1 MSLNAQKTREFSPN
15 VLRRIKLRTRLF
27 VTFLIISLVPVI
39 TIGIFSY
46 HAYTQS
52 MNEKVKQA
60 ALQSIELLN
69 NNMSTQLGIYSDYIG
84 SISVSD
90 TVQNGVASVNN
101 GHPLTVDIVSGIGE
115 MIVTIPFQSTHLKNI
130 RVVSNDRTVI
140 YDLGYDDIT
149 PQRFNELLDNIEAAS
164 PQDSLQYIHTYRA
177 NDKIVIGRKIYDMHH
192 TSTPLGYIMLYIDES
207 QLSRYIFTDVS
218 FGEGAN
224 FLLIDAAGNV
234 VSSQNAEL
242 LGEDLADDPIFQQIT
257 AHRQAGESNFL
268 CELNGVDT
276 LTIFKY
282 NTTYNVYLAATIPQA
297 YITNGTRTINMMLI
311 ALAAVLVVVSLF
323 LTLLVYRSVMH
334 PIDNMVAA
342 CNAKSDEEIG
352 LKINDT
358 SPDELGFLARTI
370 DNMVNE
376 IGLLA
381 QRWSDDQR
389 KMRELEL
396 QTLQYQINPHFL
408 FNTLNTL
415 KWIATLNHVTPVSHG
430 IDALSSLLQST
441 LIKKDELIPFDDELR
456 NLKNYCDIQQLRYA
470 GRFEMEYQIED
481 AAGYWTVPRFILQPL
496 VENSI
501 LHGTADEDDFVTITV
516 RATVSENLL
525 TIHISDTGCGFDP
538 RAIKEKNSER
548 FSGIGLSN
556 VDERMRLHYGNE
568 YGLTIESA
576 PGIGTQCIL
585 CIPDD
590 EPLIK
595 VAFQSAVE
603 WGKNGF
609 LLAATA
615 SNGQE
620 ALHIVETQHIDAVIT
635 DLKMPGMDGLALIHE
650 LKKRSFTG
658 PILVLSNY
666 SDFDSVRTALTDGAY
681 DYFLK
686 INMNGESIGEHLEKM
701 ADLLRVQQQRQ
712 TEEDHRSFAIE
723 AQKKENG
730 LIHCA
735 QWITS
740 TAGSSP
746 ASNPFS
752 MLPEP
757 LVFPVRLFT
766 ITLIPAKTHHP
777 AVQ

>member
-207 QLSRYIFTDVS
+207 QLSRLFTDVS
-218 FGEGAN
+218 FGEGSN
-224 FLLIDAAGNV
+224 CLLIDAAGNV

-257 AHRQAGESNFL
+257 AHRQAGENNFL

-311 ALAAVLVVVSLF
+311 ALAAVLVVVSVF

-352 LKINDT
+352 LKINDP

-538 RAIKEKNSER
+538 SAIKEKNSER

-585 CIPDD
+585 CIP
-590 EPLIK
+590 
-595 VAFQSAVE
+595 
-603 WGKNGF
+603 N
-609 LLAATA
+609 
-615 SNGQE
+615 E
-620 ALHIVETQHIDAVIT
+620 AI
-635 DLKMPGMDGLALIHE
+635 
-650 LKKRSFTG
+650 R
-658 PILVLSNY
+658 
-666 SDFDSVRTALTDGAY
+666 
-681 DYFLK
+681 
-686 INMNGESIGEHLEKM
+686 
-701 ADLLRVQQQRQ
+701 
-712 TEEDHRSFAIE
+712 
-723 AQKKENG
+723 
-730 LIHCA
+730 
-735 QWITS
+735 
-740 TAGSSP
+740 
-746 ASNPFS
+746 
-752 MLPEP
+752 
-757 LVFPVRLFT
+757 
-766 ITLIPAKTHHP
+766 
-777 AVQ
+777 

>member
-69 NNMSTQLGIYSDYIG
+69 NNMSTLLGIYSDYIG

-90 TVQNGVASVNN
+90 TVQNGVASVNK
-101 GHPLTVDIVSGIGE
+101 GHPLTSGIVSGISE

-218 FGEGAN
+218 FGEGSN

-257 AHRQAGESNFL
+257 AHRQAGENNFL

-311 ALAAVLVVVSLF
+311 ALAAVLVVVSVF

-352 LKINDT
+352 LKINDP

-396 QTLQYQINPHFL
+396 QAQINPHFL

-538 RAIKEKNSER
+538 SAIKEKNSER

-585 CIPDD
+585 CIP
-590 EPLIK
+590 
-595 VAFQSAVE
+595 
-603 WGKNGF
+603 N
-609 LLAATA
+609 
-615 SNGQE
+615 E
-620 ALHIVETQHIDAVIT
+620 AI
-635 DLKMPGMDGLALIHE
+635 
-650 LKKRSFTG
+650 R
-658 PILVLSNY
+658 
-666 SDFDSVRTALTDGAY
+666 
-681 DYFLK
+681 
-686 INMNGESIGEHLEKM
+686 
-701 ADLLRVQQQRQ
+701 
-712 TEEDHRSFAIE
+712 
-723 AQKKENG
+723 
-730 LIHCA
+730 
-735 QWITS
+735 
-740 TAGSSP
+740 
-746 ASNPFS
+746 
-752 MLPEP
+752 
-757 LVFPVRLFT
+757 
-766 ITLIPAKTHHP
+766 
-777 AVQ
+777 

>member
-1 MSLNAQKTREFSPN
+1 MSLNAQKTREFFPN

-101 GHPLTVDIVSGIGE
+101 GHPLTSDIVSGIGK

-130 RVVSNDRTVI
+130 RVVSNDRTII

-207 QLSRYIFTDVS
+207 QLSRYIFS
-218 FGEGAN
+218 FGEGSN
-224 FLLIDAAGNV
+224 FLLIDATGNV

-242 LGEDLADDPIFQQIT
+242 LGENLADDPIFQQIT
-257 AHRQAGESNFL
+257 AHRQAGENDFL

-538 RAIKEKNSER
+538 SAIKEKNSER

-576 PGIGTQCIL
+576 PGTGTQCIL
-585 CIPDD
+585 RIP
-590 EPLIK
+590 
-595 VAFQSAVE
+595 
-603 WGKNGF
+603 N
-609 LLAATA
+609 
-615 SNGQE
+615 E
-620 ALHIVETQHIDAVIT
+620 AI
-635 DLKMPGMDGLALIHE
+635 
-650 LKKRSFTG
+650 R
-658 PILVLSNY
+658 
-666 SDFDSVRTALTDGAY
+666 
-681 DYFLK
+681 
-686 INMNGESIGEHLEKM
+686 
-701 ADLLRVQQQRQ
+701 
-712 TEEDHRSFAIE
+712 
-723 AQKKENG
+723 
-730 LIHCA
+730 
-735 QWITS
+735 
-740 TAGSSP
+740 
-746 ASNPFS
+746 
-752 MLPEP
+752 
-757 LVFPVRLFT
+757 
-766 ITLIPAKTHHP
+766 
-777 AVQ
+777 

>member
-69 NNMSTQLGIYSDYIG
+69 NNMSTLLGIYSDYIG

-90 TVQNGVASVNN
+90 TVQNGVASVNK
-101 GHPLTVDIVSGIGE
+101 GHPLTSGIVSGISE

-218 FGEGAN
+218 FGEGSN

-234 VSSQNAEL
+234 VSSQNAKL

-257 AHRQAGESNFL
+257 AHRQAGENNFL

-311 ALAAVLVVVSLF
+311 ALAAVLVVVSVF

-352 LKINDT
+352 LKINDP

-370 DNMVNE
+370 DMVNE

-538 RAIKEKNSER
+538 SAIKEKNSER

-585 CIPDD
+585 CIP
-590 EPLIK
+590 
-595 VAFQSAVE
+595 
-603 WGKNGF
+603 N
-609 LLAATA
+609 
-615 SNGQE
+615 E
-620 ALHIVETQHIDAVIT
+620 AI
-635 DLKMPGMDGLALIHE
+635 
-650 LKKRSFTG
+650 R
-658 PILVLSNY
+658 
-666 SDFDSVRTALTDGAY
+666 
-681 DYFLK
+681 
-686 INMNGESIGEHLEKM
+686 
-701 ADLLRVQQQRQ
+701 
-712 TEEDHRSFAIE
+712 
-723 AQKKENG
+723 
-730 LIHCA
+730 
-735 QWITS
+735 
-740 TAGSSP
+740 
-746 ASNPFS
+746 
-752 MLPEP
+752 
-757 LVFPVRLFT
+757 
-766 ITLIPAKTHHP
+766 
-777 AVQ
+777 

>member
-69 NNMSTQLGIYSDYIG
+69 NNMSTLLGIYSDYIG

-90 TVQNGVASVNN
+90 TVQNGVASVNK
-101 GHPLTVDIVSGIGE
+101 GHPLTSGIVSGISE

-218 FGEGAN
+218 FGEGSN

-257 AHRQAGESNFL
+257 AHRQAGENNFL

-311 ALAAVLVVVSLF
+311 ALAAVLVVVSVF

-352 LKINDT
+352 LKINDP

-501 LHGTADEDDFVTITV
+501 LHGTEDDFVTITV

-538 RAIKEKNSER
+538 SAIKEKNSER

-585 CIPDD
+585 CIP
-590 EPLIK
+590 
-595 VAFQSAVE
+595 
-603 WGKNGF
+603 N
-609 LLAATA
+609 
-615 SNGQE
+615 E
-620 ALHIVETQHIDAVIT
+620 AI
-635 DLKMPGMDGLALIHE
+635 
-650 LKKRSFTG
+650 R
-658 PILVLSNY
+658 
-666 SDFDSVRTALTDGAY
+666 
-681 DYFLK
+681 
-686 INMNGESIGEHLEKM
+686 
-701 ADLLRVQQQRQ
+701 
-712 TEEDHRSFAIE
+712 
-723 AQKKENG
+723 
-730 LIHCA
+730 
-735 QWITS
+735 
-740 TAGSSP
+740 
-746 ASNPFS
+746 
-752 MLPEP
+752 
-757 LVFPVRLFT
+757 
-766 ITLIPAKTHHP
+766 
-777 AVQ
+777 

>member
-1 MSLNAQKTREFSPN
+1 MSPNAQKTHEFFPN

-84 SISVSD
+84 SISVSN

-101 GHPLTVDIVSGIGE
+101 GHPLTGDIVNGIGE

-130 RVVSNDRTVI
+130 RVVSNDRTVL

-218 FGEGAN
+218 
-224 FLLIDAAGNV
+224 GNV

-257 AHRQAGESNFL
+257 AHRQAGENNFL

-538 RAIKEKNSER
+538 SAIKEKNSER

-556 VDERMRLHYGNE
+556 VDEPV
-568 YGLTIESA
+568 
-576 PGIGTQCIL
+576 PG
-585 CIPDD
+585 
-590 EPLIK
+590 
-595 VAFQSAVE
+595 
-603 WGKNGF
+603 
-609 LLAATA
+609 
-615 SNGQE
+615 
-620 ALHIVETQHIDAVIT
+620 AL
-635 DLKMPGMDGLALIHE
+635 
-650 LKKRSFTG
+650 
-658 PILVLSNY
+658 
-666 SDFDSVRTALTDGAY
+666 
-681 DYFLK
+681 
-686 INMNGESIGEHLEKM
+686 
-701 ADLLRVQQQRQ
+701 
-712 TEEDHRSFAIE
+712 
-723 AQKKENG
+723 
-730 LIHCA
+730 
-735 QWITS
+735 S
-740 TAGSSP
+740 T
-746 ASNPFS
+746 
-752 MLPEP
+752 
-757 LVFPVRLFT
+757 
-766 ITLIPAKTHHP
+766 
-777 AVQ
+777 

>member
-69 NNMSTQLGIYSDYIG
+69 NNMSTLLGIYSDYIG

-90 TVQNGVASVNN
+90 TVQNGVASVNK
-101 GHPLTVDIVSGIGE
+101 GHPLTSGIVSGISE

-218 FGEGAN
+218 FGEGSN

-257 AHRQAGESNFL
+257 AHRQAGENNFL

-311 ALAAVLVVVSLF
+311 TLAAVLVVVSLF

-370 DNMVNE
+370 D
-376 IGLLA
+376 
-381 QRWSDDQR
+381 
-389 KMRELEL
+389 
-396 QTLQYQINPHFL
+396 
-408 FNTLNTL
+408 NTLNTL

-538 RAIKEKNSER
+538 SAIKEKNSER

-585 CIPDD
+585 CIP
-590 EPLIK
+590 
-595 VAFQSAVE
+595 
-603 WGKNGF
+603 N
-609 LLAATA
+609 
-615 SNGQE
+615 E
-620 ALHIVETQHIDAVIT
+620 AI
-635 DLKMPGMDGLALIHE
+635 
-650 LKKRSFTG
+650 R
-658 PILVLSNY
+658 
-666 SDFDSVRTALTDGAY
+666 
-681 DYFLK
+681 
-686 INMNGESIGEHLEKM
+686 
-701 ADLLRVQQQRQ
+701 
-712 TEEDHRSFAIE
+712 
-723 AQKKENG
+723 
-730 LIHCA
+730 
-735 QWITS
+735 
-740 TAGSSP
+740 
-746 ASNPFS
+746 
-752 MLPEP
+752 
-757 LVFPVRLFT
+757 
-766 ITLIPAKTHHP
+766 
-777 AVQ
+777 

>member
-46 HAYTQS
+46 RAYTQS

-60 ALQSIELLN
+60 ALQTIELLN

-101 GHPLTVDIVSGIGE
+101 GHPLTSDIVSGIGE

-218 FGEGAN
+218 FGEGSN

-242 LGEDLADDPIFQQIT
+242 LGEDLANDPIFQQIT
-257 AHRQAGESNFL
+257 ALRQAGENNFL

-311 ALAAVLVVVSLF
+311 ALAAVLVVVSVF

-415 KWIATLNHVTPVSHG
+415 KWIATLNHVTQVSHG

-481 AAGYWTVPRFILQPL
+481 AAGYWTVPRF
-496 VENSI
+496 
-501 LHGTADEDDFVTITV
+501 
-516 RATVSENLL
+516 
-525 TIHISDTGCGFDP
+525 
-538 RAIKEKNSER
+538 
-548 FSGIGLSN
+548 
-556 VDERMRLHYGNE
+556 
-568 YGLTIESA
+568 
-576 PGIGTQCIL
+576 
-585 CIPDD
+585 
-590 EPLIK
+590 
-595 VAFQSAVE
+595 
-603 WGKNGF
+603 
-609 LLAATA
+609 AAA
-615 SNGQE
+615 CR
-620 ALHIVETQHIDAVIT
+620 
-635 DLKMPGMDGLALIHE
+635 E
-650 LKKRSFTG
+650 L
-658 PILVLSNY
+658 
-666 SDFDSVRTALTDGAY
+666 
-681 DYFLK
+681 
-686 INMNGESIGEHLEKM
+686 
-701 ADLLRVQQQRQ
+701 
-712 TEEDHRSFAIE
+712 
-723 AQKKENG
+723 
-730 LIHCA
+730 
-735 QWITS
+735 
-740 TAGSSP
+740 
-746 ASNPFS
+746 
-752 MLPEP
+752 
-757 LVFPVRLFT
+757 
-766 ITLIPAKTHHP
+766 HP
-777 AVQ
+777 ARHGG

>member
-1 MSLNAQKTREFSPN
+1 MSLNAQKTRGFSPN

-69 NNMSTQLGIYSDYIG
+69 NNMSTQLGIYSDYMG

-101 GHPLTVDIVSGIGE
+101 GHPLTGDIVNGIGE

-177 NDKIVIGRKIYDMHH
+177 NDKIVIGRKIYDIHH
-192 TSTPLGYIMLYIDES
+192 ISTPLGYIMLYIDES

-218 FGEGAN
+218 FGEGSN

-257 AHRQAGESNFL
+257 ALRQAGENNFL
-268 CELNGVDT
+268 CEMNGVDT

-297 YITNGTRTINMMLI
+297 CITNGTRTINMMLI
-311 ALAAVLVVVSLF
+311 ALAAVLVVVSVF

-352 LKINDT
+352 LKINDP

-441 LIKKDELIPFDDELR
+441 LIKKDELIPFADELR
-456 NLKNYCDIQQLRYA
+456 NLKNIQQLRYA

-538 RAIKEKNSER
+538 SAIKEKNSER

-585 CIPDD
+585 CIP
-590 EPLIK
+590 
-595 VAFQSAVE
+595 
-603 WGKNGF
+603 N
-609 LLAATA
+609 
-615 SNGQE
+615 E
-620 ALHIVETQHIDAVIT
+620 AI
-635 DLKMPGMDGLALIHE
+635 
-650 LKKRSFTG
+650 R
-658 PILVLSNY
+658 
-666 SDFDSVRTALTDGAY
+666 
-681 DYFLK
+681 
-686 INMNGESIGEHLEKM
+686 
-701 ADLLRVQQQRQ
+701 
-712 TEEDHRSFAIE
+712 
-723 AQKKENG
+723 
-730 LIHCA
+730 
-735 QWITS
+735 
-740 TAGSSP
+740 
-746 ASNPFS
+746 
-752 MLPEP
+752 
-757 LVFPVRLFT
+757 
-766 ITLIPAKTHHP
+766 
-777 AVQ
+777 

>member
-69 NNMSTQLGIYSDYIG
+69 NNISTQLGIYSDYIG

-101 GHPLTVDIVSGIGE
+101 GHPLTSDIVSGIGE

-149 PQRFNELLDNIEAAS
+149 SQRFNELLDNIEAAS

-218 FGEGAN
+218 FGEGSN

-257 AHRQAGESNFL
+257 ALRQAGENNFL
-268 CELNGVDT
+268 FKLNGVDT

-282 NTTYNVYLAATIPQA
+282 NTTYNVYLVATIPQA

-352 LKINDT
+352 LKINDP

-525 TIHISDTGCGFDP
+525 SIHISDTGCGFDP
-538 RAIKEKNSER
+538 SAIKEKNSER

-585 CIPDD
+585 RIP
-590 EPLIK
+590 
-595 VAFQSAVE
+595 
-603 WGKNGF
+603 N
-609 LLAATA
+609 
-615 SNGQE
+615 E
-620 ALHIVETQHIDAVIT
+620 AI
-635 DLKMPGMDGLALIHE
+635 
-650 LKKRSFTG
+650 R
-658 PILVLSNY
+658 
-666 SDFDSVRTALTDGAY
+666 
-681 DYFLK
+681 
-686 INMNGESIGEHLEKM
+686 
-701 ADLLRVQQQRQ
+701 
-712 TEEDHRSFAIE
+712 
-723 AQKKENG
+723 
-730 LIHCA
+730 
-735 QWITS
+735 
-740 TAGSSP
+740 
-746 ASNPFS
+746 
-752 MLPEP
+752 
-757 LVFPVRLFT
+757 
-766 ITLIPAKTHHP
+766 
-777 AVQ
+777 

>member
-1 MSLNAQKTREFSPN
+1 MTFALILLFS
-15 VLRRIKLRTRLF
+15 F
-27 VTFLIISLVPVI
+27 CVI
-39 TIGIFSY
+39 
-46 HAYTQS
+46 
-52 MNEKVKQA
+52 
-60 ALQSIELLN
+60 LLT
-69 NNMSTQLGIYSDYIG
+69 SFG
-84 SISVSD
+84 SIGQFAGQHGQRHGDGERKDRDSHGIAKVAVD
-90 TVQNGVASVNN
+90 KALRVHILQQNAGCTV
-101 GHPLTVDIVSGIGE
+101 
-115 MIVTIPFQSTHLKNI
+115 
-130 RVVSNDRTVI
+130 RT
-140 YDLGYDDIT
+140 
-149 PQRFNELLDNIEAAS
+149 AAS
-164 PQDSLQYIHTYRA
+164 HDL
-177 NDKIVIGRKIYDMHH
+177 RKHKTQVD
-192 TSTPLGYIMLYIDES
+192 
-207 QLSRYIFTDVS
+207 
-218 FGEGAN
+218 GA
-224 FLLIDAAGNV
+224 GKC
-234 VSSQNAEL
+234 QNK
-242 LGEDLADDPIFQQIT
+242 G
-257 AHRQAGESNFL
+257 
-268 CELNGVDT
+268 DT

-311 ALAAVLVVVSLF
+311 ALAAVLVVVSVF

-352 LKINDT
+352 LKINDP

-538 RAIKEKNSER
+538 SAIKEKNSER

-585 CIPDD
+585 CIP
-590 EPLIK
+590 
-595 VAFQSAVE
+595 
-603 WGKNGF
+603 N
-609 LLAATA
+609 
-615 SNGQE
+615 E
-620 ALHIVETQHIDAVIT
+620 AI
-635 DLKMPGMDGLALIHE
+635 
-650 LKKRSFTG
+650 R
-658 PILVLSNY
+658 
-666 SDFDSVRTALTDGAY
+666 
-681 DYFLK
+681 
-686 INMNGESIGEHLEKM
+686 
-701 ADLLRVQQQRQ
+701 
-712 TEEDHRSFAIE
+712 
-723 AQKKENG
+723 
-730 LIHCA
+730 
-735 QWITS
+735 
-740 TAGSSP
+740 
-746 ASNPFS
+746 
-752 MLPEP
+752 
-757 LVFPVRLFT
+757 
-766 ITLIPAKTHHP
+766 
-777 AVQ
+777 

>member
-1 MSLNAQKTREFSPN
+1 MSLNAQKTREFFPN

-46 HAYTQS
+46 RAYTQS

-90 TVQNGVASVNN
+90 TVQNGVASVNK

-257 AHRQAGESNFL
+257 ALRQAGENNFL

-311 ALAAVLVVVSLF
+311 ALAAVLVVVSVF

-352 LKINDT
+352 LKINDP

-538 RAIKEKNSER
+538 SAIKEKNSER
-548 FSGIGLSN
+548 FPGIGLSN

-585 CIPDD
+585 CIP
-590 EPLIK
+590 
-595 VAFQSAVE
+595 
-603 WGKNGF
+603 N
-609 LLAATA
+609 
-615 SNGQE
+615 E
-620 ALHIVETQHIDAVIT
+620 AI
-635 DLKMPGMDGLALIHE
+635 
-650 LKKRSFTG
+650 R
-658 PILVLSNY
+658 
-666 SDFDSVRTALTDGAY
+666 
-681 DYFLK
+681 
-686 INMNGESIGEHLEKM
+686 
-701 ADLLRVQQQRQ
+701 
-712 TEEDHRSFAIE
+712 
-723 AQKKENG
+723 
-730 LIHCA
+730 
-735 QWITS
+735 
-740 TAGSSP
+740 
-746 ASNPFS
+746 
-752 MLPEP
+752 
-757 LVFPVRLFT
+757 
-766 ITLIPAKTHHP
+766 
-777 AVQ
+777 

>member
-1 MSLNAQKTREFSPN
+1 MYSLYLKMDFIDFFCRCPYNSGNVWIDCSHFAQTEAYICHQMHKKTREFFPN

-101 GHPLTVDIVSGIGE
+101 GHPLTSNIVNGIGE

-192 TSTPLGYIMLYIDES
+192 TSTQLGYIMLYIDES

-218 FGEGAN
+218 FGEGSN

-257 AHRQAGESNFL
+257 AHRQAGENNFL

-415 KWIATLNHVTPVSHG
+415 KWIATLNHVIPVSHG

-538 RAIKEKNSER
+538 SAIKEKNSER

-585 CIPDD
+585 CIP
-590 EPLIK
+590 
-595 VAFQSAVE
+595 
-603 WGKNGF
+603 N
-609 LLAATA
+609 
-615 SNGQE
+615 E
-620 ALHIVETQHIDAVIT
+620 AI
-635 DLKMPGMDGLALIHE
+635 
-650 LKKRSFTG
+650 R
-658 PILVLSNY
+658 
-666 SDFDSVRTALTDGAY
+666 
-681 DYFLK
+681 
-686 INMNGESIGEHLEKM
+686 
-701 ADLLRVQQQRQ
+701 
-712 TEEDHRSFAIE
+712 
-723 AQKKENG
+723 
-730 LIHCA
+730 
-735 QWITS
+735 
-740 TAGSSP
+740 
-746 ASNPFS
+746 
-752 MLPEP
+752 
-757 LVFPVRLFT
+757 
-766 ITLIPAKTHHP
+766 
-777 AVQ
+777 

>member
-69 NNMSTQLGIYSDYIG
+69 NNMSTLLGIYSDYIG

-90 TVQNGVASVNN
+90 TVQNGVASVNK
-101 GHPLTVDIVSGIGE
+101 GHPLTSGIVSGISE

-218 FGEGAN
+218 FGEGSN

-257 AHRQAGESNFL
+257 AHRQAGENNFL

-311 ALAAVLVVVSLF
+311 ALAAVLVVVSVF

-352 LKINDT
+352 LKINDPN
-358 SPDELGFLARTI
+358 PDELGFLARTI

-415 KWIATLNHVTPVSHG
+415 KWIATLNHVTPVGHG

-585 CIPDD
+585 CIPN
-590 EPLIK
+590 EAICR
-595 VAFQSAVE
+595 SS
-603 WGKNGF
+603 
-609 LLAATA
+609 LL
-615 SNGQE
+615 
-620 ALHIVETQHIDAVIT
+620 
-635 DLKMPGMDGLALIHE
+635 P
-650 LKKRSFTG
+650 
-658 PILVLSNY
+658 
-666 SDFDSVRTALTDGAY
+666 
-681 DYFLK
+681 
-686 INMNGESIGEHLEKM
+686 
-701 ADLLRVQQQRQ
+701 ADLMAFLPDQ
-712 TEEDHRSFAIE
+712 TAACRCKRCCTVH
-723 AQKKENG
+723 
-730 LIHCA
+730 
-735 QWITS
+735 
-740 TAGSSP
+740 P
-746 ASNPFS
+746 AS
-752 MLPEP
+752 LPAQ
-757 LVFPVRLFT
+757 T
-766 ITLIPAKTHHP
+766 
-777 AVQ
+777 Q

>member
-1 MSLNAQKTREFSPN
+1 MQQFR
-15 VLRRIKLRTRLF
+15 VLLTQSQQLEQGIDCHDLVAGMGIQFFCGHTGSGLF
-27 VTFLIISLVPVI
+27 QFAIRSGIAVAVPVHI
-39 TIGIFSY
+39 LLAAQLVKHQREQVEEGRKAHNVDIGVAFEIL
-46 HAYTQS
+46 A
-52 MNEKVKQA
+52 QA
-60 ALQSIELLN
+60 AHCVGMGLGLAHIERNLVLDI
-69 NNMSTQLGIYSDYIG
+69 LPVIDDR
-84 SISVSD
+84 V
-90 TVQNGVASVNN
+90 VHGVASVNN
-101 GHPLTVDIVSGIGE
+101 GHPLTSDIVSGIGE

-218 FGEGAN
+218 FGEGSN

-257 AHRQAGESNFL
+257 AHRQAGENNFL
-268 CELNGVDT
+268 CELNGIDT

-282 NTTYNVYLAATIPQA
+282 NTTYNVYLAATIPQT

-538 RAIKEKNSER
+538 SAIKEKNSER

-576 PGIGTQCIL
+576 PGTGTQCIL
-585 CIPDD
+585 RIP
-590 EPLIK
+590 
-595 VAFQSAVE
+595 
-603 WGKNGF
+603 N
-609 LLAATA
+609 
-615 SNGQE
+615 E
-620 ALHIVETQHIDAVIT
+620 AI
-635 DLKMPGMDGLALIHE
+635 
-650 LKKRSFTG
+650 R
-658 PILVLSNY
+658 
-666 SDFDSVRTALTDGAY
+666 
-681 DYFLK
+681 
-686 INMNGESIGEHLEKM
+686 
-701 ADLLRVQQQRQ
+701 
-712 TEEDHRSFAIE
+712 
-723 AQKKENG
+723 
-730 LIHCA
+730 
-735 QWITS
+735 
-740 TAGSSP
+740 
-746 ASNPFS
+746 
-752 MLPEP
+752 
-757 LVFPVRLFT
+757 
-766 ITLIPAKTHHP
+766 
-777 AVQ
+777 

>member
-69 NNMSTQLGIYSDYIG
+69 NNMSTLLGIYSDYIG

-90 TVQNGVASVNN
+90 TVQNGVASVNK
-101 GHPLTVDIVSGIGE
+101 GHPLTSDIVSGISK

-207 QLSRYIFTDVS
+207 QLSRY
-218 FGEGAN
+218 
-224 FLLIDAAGNV
+224 
-234 VSSQNAEL
+234 
-242 LGEDLADDPIFQQIT
+242 
-257 AHRQAGESNFL
+257 NFL

-311 ALAAVLVVVSLF
+311 ALAAVLVVVSVF

-352 LKINDT
+352 LKINDP

-538 RAIKEKNSER
+538 SAIKEKNSER

-585 CIPDD
+585 CIP
-590 EPLIK
+590 
-595 VAFQSAVE
+595 
-603 WGKNGF
+603 N
-609 LLAATA
+609 
-615 SNGQE
+615 E
-620 ALHIVETQHIDAVIT
+620 AI
-635 DLKMPGMDGLALIHE
+635 
-650 LKKRSFTG
+650 R
-658 PILVLSNY
+658 
-666 SDFDSVRTALTDGAY
+666 
-681 DYFLK
+681 
-686 INMNGESIGEHLEKM
+686 
-701 ADLLRVQQQRQ
+701 
-712 TEEDHRSFAIE
+712 
-723 AQKKENG
+723 
-730 LIHCA
+730 
-735 QWITS
+735 
-740 TAGSSP
+740 
-746 ASNPFS
+746 
-752 MLPEP
+752 
-757 LVFPVRLFT
+757 
-766 ITLIPAKTHHP
+766 
-777 AVQ
+777 

>member
-164 PQDSLQYIHTYRA
+164 PQDSQYIHTYRA

-585 CIPDD
+585 CIP
-590 EPLIK
+590 
-595 VAFQSAVE
+595 
-603 WGKNGF
+603 N
-609 LLAATA
+609 
-615 SNGQE
+615 E
-620 ALHIVETQHIDAVIT
+620 AI
-635 DLKMPGMDGLALIHE
+635 
-650 LKKRSFTG
+650 R
-658 PILVLSNY
+658 
-666 SDFDSVRTALTDGAY
+666 
-681 DYFLK
+681 
-686 INMNGESIGEHLEKM
+686 
-701 ADLLRVQQQRQ
+701 
-712 TEEDHRSFAIE
+712 
-723 AQKKENG
+723 
-730 LIHCA
+730 
-735 QWITS
+735 
-740 TAGSSP
+740 
-746 ASNPFS
+746 
-752 MLPEP
+752 
-757 LVFPVRLFT
+757 
-766 ITLIPAKTHHP
+766 
-777 AVQ
+777 

>member
-1 MSLNAQKTREFSPN
+1 MEIQQFSLLGSSNLLESSFDAVTPLLGSHVTIHN
-15 VLRRIKLRTRLF
+15 VTGNIEDGISDNDLAGVGHCIPTEDHERA
-27 VTFLIISLVPVI
+27 FLIDVVHVVDTIGNDALDHLVGLLQSVDAVGFFCEQLNGILSVQEAQELFCQFGVLGVGRNLKLLNGAHNIAGLAVIQNGCAGQTKLKAVSTGSIGHFAFHPVAVGDEQSLVHHHVGLALGMVQSNGAIHQVAIGADLCHVLENLEGLIRTERTGRVGGDCLHVVDASGRCQRGPQHAFEVAGVDTLIGKQCDTLFLGLVAQFKEVI
-39 TIGIFSY
+39 P
-46 HAYTQS
+46 
-52 MNEKVKQA
+52 
-60 ALQSIELLN
+60 
-69 NNMSTQLGIYSDYIG
+69 
-84 SISVSD
+84 
-90 TVQNGVASVNN
+90 
-101 GHPLTVDIVSGIGE
+101 GH
-115 MIVTIPFQSTHLKNI
+115 
-130 RVVSNDRTVI
+130 RC
-140 YDLGYDDIT
+140 YDDIT

-218 FGEGAN
+218 FGEGSN

-257 AHRQAGESNFL
+257 AHRQAGENNFL

-525 TIHISDTGCGFDP
+525 TIRISDTGCGFDTS
-538 RAIKEKNSER
+538 AIKEKNSER

-585 CIPDD
+585 RIP
-590 EPLIK
+590 
-595 VAFQSAVE
+595 
-603 WGKNGF
+603 N
-609 LLAATA
+609 
-615 SNGQE
+615 E
-620 ALHIVETQHIDAVIT
+620 AI
-635 DLKMPGMDGLALIHE
+635 
-650 LKKRSFTG
+650 R
-658 PILVLSNY
+658 
-666 SDFDSVRTALTDGAY
+666 
-681 DYFLK
+681 
-686 INMNGESIGEHLEKM
+686 
-701 ADLLRVQQQRQ
+701 
-712 TEEDHRSFAIE
+712 
-723 AQKKENG
+723 
-730 LIHCA
+730 
-735 QWITS
+735 
-740 TAGSSP
+740 
-746 ASNPFS
+746 
-752 MLPEP
+752 
-757 LVFPVRLFT
+757 
-766 ITLIPAKTHHP
+766 
-777 AVQ
+777 

>member
-1 MSLNAQKTREFSPN
+1 MYSLYLKMDFIDFFCRCPYNSGNVWIDYSHFAQTLYMSLNAQNTRGFSPN

-101 GHPLTVDIVSGIGE
+101 GHPLTGDIVNGIGE

-177 NDKIVIGRKIYDMHH
+177 NDKIVIGRKIYDIHH
-192 TSTPLGYIMLYIDES
+192 ISTPLGYIMLYIDES

-218 FGEGAN
+218 FGEGSN

-257 AHRQAGESNFL
+257 ALRQAGENNFL

-297 YITNGTRTINMMLI
+297 YITNSTITINMMLI
-311 ALAAVLVVVSLF
+311 ALAAVLVVVSVF

-352 LKINDT
+352 LKINDP

-538 RAIKEKNSER
+538 SAIKEKNSER

-585 CIPDD
+585 CIP
-590 EPLIK
+590 
-595 VAFQSAVE
+595 
-603 WGKNGF
+603 N
-609 LLAATA
+609 
-615 SNGQE
+615 E
-620 ALHIVETQHIDAVIT
+620 AI
-635 DLKMPGMDGLALIHE
+635 
-650 LKKRSFTG
+650 R
-658 PILVLSNY
+658 
-666 SDFDSVRTALTDGAY
+666 
-681 DYFLK
+681 
-686 INMNGESIGEHLEKM
+686 
-701 ADLLRVQQQRQ
+701 
-712 TEEDHRSFAIE
+712 
-723 AQKKENG
+723 
-730 LIHCA
+730 
-735 QWITS
+735 
-740 TAGSSP
+740 
-746 ASNPFS
+746 
-752 MLPEP
+752 
-757 LVFPVRLFT
+757 
-766 ITLIPAKTHHP
+766 
-777 AVQ
+777 

>member
-69 NNMSTQLGIYSDYIG
+69 NNMSTQLGTYSDYMG

-101 GHPLTVDIVSGIGE
+101 GHPLTSDIVSGIGE

-218 FGEGAN
+218 FGEGSN

-242 LGEDLADDPIFQQIT
+242 LGEDLAGDPIFQQIS
-257 AHRQAGESNFL
+257 AHRQAGENNFL

-525 TIHISDTGCGFDP
+525 TIH
-538 RAIKEKNSER
+538 
-548 FSGIGLSN
+548 
-556 VDERMRLHYGNE
+556 MRLHYGNE

-576 PGIGTQCIL
+576 PGTGTQCIL
-585 CIPDD
+585 RIP
-590 EPLIK
+590 
-595 VAFQSAVE
+595 
-603 WGKNGF
+603 N
-609 LLAATA
+609 
-615 SNGQE
+615 E
-620 ALHIVETQHIDAVIT
+620 AI
-635 DLKMPGMDGLALIHE
+635 
-650 LKKRSFTG
+650 R
-658 PILVLSNY
+658 
-666 SDFDSVRTALTDGAY
+666 
-681 DYFLK
+681 
-686 INMNGESIGEHLEKM
+686 
-701 ADLLRVQQQRQ
+701 
-712 TEEDHRSFAIE
+712 
-723 AQKKENG
+723 
-730 LIHCA
+730 
-735 QWITS
+735 
-740 TAGSSP
+740 
-746 ASNPFS
+746 
-752 MLPEP
+752 
-757 LVFPVRLFT
+757 
-766 ITLIPAKTHHP
+766 
-777 AVQ
+777 

>member
-1 MSLNAQKTREFSPN
+1 
-15 VLRRIKLRTRLF
+15 
-27 VTFLIISLVPVI
+27 
-39 TIGIFSY
+39 
-46 HAYTQS
+46 
-52 MNEKVKQA
+52 
-60 ALQSIELLN
+60 
-69 NNMSTQLGIYSDYIG
+69 
-84 SISVSD
+84 
-90 TVQNGVASVNN
+90 
-101 GHPLTVDIVSGIGE
+101 
-115 MIVTIPFQSTHLKNI
+115 
-130 RVVSNDRTVI
+130 
-140 YDLGYDDIT
+140 
-149 PQRFNELLDNIEAAS
+149 
-164 PQDSLQYIHTYRA
+164 
-177 NDKIVIGRKIYDMHH
+177 
-192 TSTPLGYIMLYIDES
+192 MLYIDES

-218 FGEGAN
+218 FGEGSN

-257 AHRQAGESNFL
+257 ALRQAGENNFL
-268 CELNGVDT
+268 FKLNGVDT

-282 NTTYNVYLAATIPQA
+282 NTTYNVYLVATIPQA

-311 ALAAVLVVVSLF
+311 ALAAVLVVVSVF

-352 LKINDT
+352 LKINDP

-525 TIHISDTGCGFDP
+525 SIHISDTGCGFDP
-538 RAIKEKNSER
+538 SAIKEKNSER

-585 CIPDD
+585 RIP
-590 EPLIK
+590 
-595 VAFQSAVE
+595 
-603 WGKNGF
+603 N
-609 LLAATA
+609 
-615 SNGQE
+615 E
-620 ALHIVETQHIDAVIT
+620 AI
-635 DLKMPGMDGLALIHE
+635 
-650 LKKRSFTG
+650 R
-658 PILVLSNY
+658 
-666 SDFDSVRTALTDGAY
+666 
-681 DYFLK
+681 
-686 INMNGESIGEHLEKM
+686 
-701 ADLLRVQQQRQ
+701 
-712 TEEDHRSFAIE
+712 
-723 AQKKENG
+723 
-730 LIHCA
+730 
-735 QWITS
+735 
-740 TAGSSP
+740 
-746 ASNPFS
+746 
-752 MLPEP
+752 
-757 LVFPVRLFT
+757 
-766 ITLIPAKTHHP
+766 
-777 AVQ
+777 

>member
-1 MSLNAQKTREFSPN
+1 MVSAVFFNYFLHGIPVPFHIGSQLELGAGAVE
-15 VLRRIKLRTRLF
+15 VLGF
-27 VTFLIISLVPVI
+27 VVDVEVVVPLEIISEE
-39 TIGIFSY
+39 T
-46 HAYTQS
+46 HT
-52 MNEKVKQA
+52 
-60 ALQSIELLN
+60 ALHRH
-69 NNMSTQLGIYSDYIG
+69 QLGTPRQSLLFQRG
-84 SISVSD
+84 ERFPCCL
-90 TVQNGVASVNN
+90 QEALGV
-101 GHPLTVDIVSGIGE
+101 
-115 MIVTIPFQSTHLKNI
+115 
-130 RVVSNDRTVI
+130 
-140 YDLGYDDIT
+140 
-149 PQRFNELLDNIEAAS
+149 
-164 PQDSLQYIHTYRA
+164 
-177 NDKIVIGRKIYDMHH
+177 
-192 TSTPLGYIMLYIDES
+192 
-207 QLSRYIFTDVS
+207 
-218 FGEGAN
+218 N
-224 FLLIDAAGNV
+224 FK
-234 VSSQNAEL
+234 Q
-242 LGEDLADDPIFQQIT
+242 F
-257 AHRQAGESNFL
+257 H
-268 CELNGVDT
+268 T

-311 ALAAVLVVVSLF
+311 ALAAVLVVVSVF

-352 LKINDT
+352 LKINDP

-538 RAIKEKNSER
+538 SAIKEKNSER

-576 PGIGTQCIL
+576 PGTGTQCIL
-585 CIPDD
+585 RIP
-590 EPLIK
+590 
-595 VAFQSAVE
+595 
-603 WGKNGF
+603 N
-609 LLAATA
+609 
-615 SNGQE
+615 E
-620 ALHIVETQHIDAVIT
+620 AI
-635 DLKMPGMDGLALIHE
+635 
-650 LKKRSFTG
+650 R
-658 PILVLSNY
+658 
-666 SDFDSVRTALTDGAY
+666 
-681 DYFLK
+681 
-686 INMNGESIGEHLEKM
+686 
-701 ADLLRVQQQRQ
+701 
-712 TEEDHRSFAIE
+712 
-723 AQKKENG
+723 
-730 LIHCA
+730 
-735 QWITS
+735 
-740 TAGSSP
+740 
-746 ASNPFS
+746 
-752 MLPEP
+752 
-757 LVFPVRLFT
+757 
-766 ITLIPAKTHHP
+766 
-777 AVQ
+777 